1 MLNRT
6 FKPFPTLKT
15 ERLLLRQLIID
26 DETAIF
32 ALRSDNEINKY
43 LGRKPANSIA
53 DARNF
58 IKNINENINKNDS
71 VYWAIIIKDTNILI
85 GTICLFSFSD
95 ENRTCEIGFEL
106 LINFQGQGFMAEA
119 LEKVIDCAF
128 NTIKVKKI
136 DAIFHKNN
144 LGSKKLLERR
154 SFADAN
160 LPDKLNSD
168 LINYH
173 LINSID

>member
-43 LGRKPANSIA
+43 LGRKSANTMA

-58 IKNINENINKNDS
+58 IKNIND
-71 VYWAIIIKDTNILI
+71 KD
-85 GTICLFSFSD
+85 
-95 ENRTCEIGFEL
+95 
-106 LINFQGQGFMAEA
+106 
-119 LEKVIDCAF
+119 
-128 NTIKVKKI
+128 
-136 DAIFHKNN
+136 
-144 LGSKKLLERR
+144 
-154 SFADAN
+154 
-160 LPDKLNSD
+160 
-168 LINYH
+168 
-173 LINSID
+173 